1 MQYVTKLP
9 FRLLL
14 FFLRQIQSMY
24 TVVKATTPFSSQQY
38 TQIYIRILQKFS
50 LLIVEL
56 QGYFLLSQCCSA
68 LYLLTLIIA
77 FNIF

>member
-1 MQYVTKLP
+1 MQYVTKIP

-14 FFLRQIQSMY
+14 FLRQIQSMC
-24 TVVKATTPFSSQQY
+24 TVVKATTPFPSQQY